1 VNPDHKEQTVTR
13 QNIERPPRYC
23 KHHAGLIAAACVLG
37 TWLLLATNI
46 KAETEAPGRAGEVEV
61 PATVTLTPG
70 HPLRIKIQVPATEKG
85 GGETPPGGRTIIL
98 RVEIE
103 GGTTGSGGGGDN
115 PPPPPSPPV
124 DDALTTELRTLY
136 QKDADPDKARHAA
149 ALAGLYQWGATNVGG
164 SSYSDAGSFRK
175 ALGEESTRRL
185 PTDVLLPLRQRMQV
199 ELRKVLPAKSSD
211 PLTPDVRSKA
221 SALFTRLAAAMDT
234 AARAPAR
241 GTTRRKAGQP
251 TSPEA
256 GR

>member
-23 KHHAGLIAAACVLG
+23 KHHAGLVAVACVLG

-103 GGTTGSGGGGDN
+103 EGTTGGGN
-115 PPPPPSPPV
+115 PPPSPPPSPPV
-124 DDALTTELRTLY
+124 DDALTTELRSLY
-136 QKDADPDKARHAA
+136 QKDADPDKVRHAA
-149 ALAGLYQWGATNVGG
+149 ALAGLYQWGATNVSG
-164 SSYSDAGSFRK
+164 STYSDAGSFRK

-185 PTDVLLPLRQRMQV
+185 PTDVLLPLRQRVQV

-241 GTTRRKAGQP
+241 GTTRRRAGQP

>member
-23 KHHAGLIAAACVLG
+23 KRYSSLVAAACVLG
-37 TWLLLATNI
+37 AWLLLATNI
-46 KAETEAPGRAGEVEV
+46 KAETQAPGRAGESVE
-61 PATVTLTPG
+61 TVTLTPG

-85 GGETPPGGRTIIL
+85 GGETPTGGHTIIL

-103 GGTTGSGGGGDN
+103 GGTTGGGGGGDN
-115 PPPPPSPPV
+115 PPPSPPT

-136 QKDADPDKARHAA
+136 QKDADPDKARHAT
-149 ALAGLYQWGATNVGG
+149 ALAGLYQWGAANVAG

-175 ALGEESTRRL
+175 ALGEESARRL
-185 PTDVLLPLRQRMQV
+185 PTDVLLPLRQRVQV
-199 ELRKVLPAKSSD
+199 ELRKVLPAKSND
-211 PLTPDVRSKA
+211 PLTADVRSRA
-221 SALFTRLAAAMDT
+221 AALFTRLAAAMDT

-241 GTTRRKAGQP
+241 GTTRRRADRP
-251 TSPEA
+251 TSPEG